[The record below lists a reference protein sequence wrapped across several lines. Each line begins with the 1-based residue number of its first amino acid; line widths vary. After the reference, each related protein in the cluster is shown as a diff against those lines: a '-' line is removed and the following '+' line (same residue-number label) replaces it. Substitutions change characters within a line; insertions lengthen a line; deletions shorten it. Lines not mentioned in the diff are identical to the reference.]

1 MQFFTSSALVTI
13 TKHRGLCVLN
23 SRGVSLSSGGW
34 KSKTN
39 MPVDS
44 VPGENYLPGWGN
56 AFLLCLPSHGRKREG
71 ERVLYVSSCKSTN
84 PITGAL
90 PSRSHLDN
98 YSLKVPS
105 PGTITMGVR
114 ASTHEFGEDISI
126 LEPSPHNN
134 SMK

>member
-1 MQFFTSSALVTI
+1 MAEFRAVTRSKGLRVCIALGYRRMTREGVSVHLVTI

-56 AFLLCLPSHGRKREG
+56 AFLLCLPIVGSG
-71 ERVLYVSSCKSTN
+71 
-84 PITGAL
+84 
-90 PSRSHLDN
+90 
-98 YSLKVPS
+98 
-105 PGTITMGVR
+105 
-114 ASTHEFGEDISI
+114 
-126 LEPSPHNN
+126 
-134 SMK
+134 